1 MFDVHALVGAEIQP
15 LIRQPI
21 SSAQSIMTDVAPRGL
36 ARTLSVE
43 GVQATRPLFTQPEGR
58 TVTDR
63 CLAIRRGRATPSGAQ
78 GRPTWRIAPGKRQAR
93 EEESRG
99 GKKTHSRSEPGRG
112 DRVEARPL
120 LSVRRYTAA
129 KI

>member
-21 SSAQSIMTDVAPRGL
+21 SSAQSVMTDVAPRGL

-43 GVQATRPLFTQPEGR
+43 GAQATRPLFTQPEGR
-58 TVTDR
+58 TATDR

-78 GRPTWRIAPGKRQAR
+78 GRQTWCMAPREGKGAKGRN
-93 EEESRG
+93 
-99 GKKTHSRSEPGRG
+99 PGRE
-112 DRVEARPL
+112 VSSLKE
-120 LSVRRYTAA
+120 
-129 KI
+129 